1 MSPSPTEEPSL
12 ASLLDLLPLN
22 ESSVVPPPPPPAEAE
37 RDPLYVVVPII
48 TLYVAIFVT
57 GVLGNIGTCLVIAK
71 NRSMHTATNYYL
83 FSLACSDFLLLVSG
97 VPQEINL
104 IWNRYPPIYGGD
116 LSCILMALVAEVSCN
131 ATVLTITAFT
141 VERYLAICHPFKC
154 QSLSKLSRALRLIL
168 AIWVVSLCVALV
180 QALSFRAV
188 DVGDHQMCHAE
199 GFFDHFFEVST
210 LLFFFVPVTL
220 ITVLYMLIGFRLRA
234 STGLQLVKSDEG
246 QRRHGSASKSQ
257 RRVVKMLGEL
267 VGLLDGNLHS

>member
-1 MSPSPTEEPSL
+1 M
-12 ASLLDLLPLN
+12 
-22 ESSVVPPPPPPAEAE
+22 
-37 RDPLYVVVPII
+37 VPII

-141 VERYLAICHPFKC
+141 VERTWPSATR
-154 QSLSKLSRALRLIL
+154 SSA
-168 AIWVVSLCVALV
+168 
-180 QALSFRAV
+180 
-188 DVGDHQMCHAE
+188 
-199 GFFDHFFEVST
+199 
-210 LLFFFVPVTL
+210 
-220 ITVLYMLIGFRLRA
+220 RA
-234 STGLQLVKSDEG
+234 SRSSPGPSG
-246 QRRHGSASKSQ
+246 
-257 RRVVKMLGEL
+257 
-267 VGLLDGNLHS
+267 